1 MPRTNKTKDNT
12 DAIVEQAGRRG
23 KDLPDTR
30 NLQFIPTGSTLL
42 NLALSDRVDGGWL
55 MGSMAN
61 IIGDSHAGKSI
72 LALTTFAEVAYDKRF
87 NGFDLIYD
95 DAELANSFNMAQL
108 FGPKTDKRL
117 EPPAWDENDIAFN
130 SETIEDFEQTIEDL
144 DKEFIYILDSFDS
157 ITSEGDEKK
166 DKKRMDERRK
176 GKEGAGDYAMAKQK
190 AAGRVLRKLGKKT
203 KELKAWC
210 GIVSQTRD
218 NISGMFEKNTR
229 SGGRA
234 LKFYATHEV
243 WLSVGKKIP
252 SGITGRPS
260 IGVQCIVNIK
270 KNKVTGKH
278 RKVEIPIYPSYG
290 IDDYV
295 SCFDFLVNEK
305 VFKKISKSQAY
316 NISAMGLELE
326 AATKKVTIEACED
339 DPMVYT
345 ALKKLTGETWQEI
358 EDSLKLDRK
367 PKYGRK

>member
-1 MPRTNKTKDNT
+1 MPRKKTKDNT

-23 KDLPDTR
+23 KDLPDNR
-30 NLQFIPTGSTLL
+30 KLEFIPTGSTLL

-55 MGSMAN
+55 VGSMAN

-72 LALTTFAEVAYDKRF
+72 LALTTFAESAHDKRF
-87 NGFDLIYD
+87 DDTELIYD

-108 FGPKTDKRL
+108 FGPKTDERL
-117 EPPAWDENDIAFN
+117 VPPALDQNDNPYN
-130 SETIEDFEQTIEDL
+130 SETIEDFEQTIADLEDP
-144 DKEFIYILDSFDS
+144 FIYILDSFDS

-203 KELKAWC
+203 KELKSWC

-234 LKFYATHEV
+234 LKFYACHEV

-260 IGVQCIVNIK
+260 IGVQCIINVK

-278 RKVEIPIYPSYG
+278 RKIEIPIYPSYG
-290 IDDYV
+290 IDDYG

-305 VFKKISKSQAY
+305 VFKKIPKAIQYDVKALGVDFASASKKA
-316 NISAMGLELE
+316 
-326 AATKKVTIEACED
+326 TIEACED
-339 DPMVYT
+339 DPAVYV
-345 ALKKLTGETWQEI
+345 ALKKLTGETWQII